1 EEQVVLAK
9 SLMPRPAGVLVEEP
23 TRGIDV
29 GAKAEVHELMNQL
42 AAGGSTLLVVSSE
55 LPELL
60 AMCDRILVLC
70 DGRVTGEFS
79 RAEATQERILDAT
92 MARNEGVR

>member
-1 EEQVVLAK
+1 MTKPSVL
-9 SLMPRPAGVLVEEP
+9 LLDEP

-42 AAGGSTLLVVSSE
+42 AADGSALLVVSSE

-70 DGRVTGEFS
+70 EGRVTGEFS
-79 RAEATQERILDAT
+79 RAEATQERILDAA
-92 MARNEGVR
+92 MARKAGAR